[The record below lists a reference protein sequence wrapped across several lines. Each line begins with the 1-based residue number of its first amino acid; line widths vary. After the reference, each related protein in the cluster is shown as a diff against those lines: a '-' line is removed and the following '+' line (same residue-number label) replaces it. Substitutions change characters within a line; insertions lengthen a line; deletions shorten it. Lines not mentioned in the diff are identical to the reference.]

1 MAEQFAIAEAK
12 LRAWASMDD
21 DEEED
26 SNDEEPSHAGK
37 THSFARSS
45 GADALMSAFHLIVV
59 FAVFTLTVAE
69 TDASSSPPLPPPTPP
84 FFSIYAF
91 IRRCS
96 DFLLLPQT
104 PPRAVLSQER
114 HAGLSRPETASRPPS
129 VPWALAAA
137 AAAAAAA
144 SSRLRVHPTA
154 VHPF

>member
-59 FAVFTLTVAE
+59 LAVFTLTVAD
-69 TDASSSPPLPPPTPP
+69 TDASSSSPLPLSSP
-84 FFSIYAF
+84 FMHSSAGVLTFCSSL
-91 IRRCS
+91 RR
-96 DFLLLPQT
+96 
-104 PPRAVLSQER
+104 R
-114 HAGLSRPETASRPPS
+114 HVQSCHRSAMPA
-129 VPWALAAA
+129 
-137 AAAAAAA
+137 
-144 SSRLRVHPTA
+144 
-154 VHPF
+154 

>member
-69 TDASSSPPLPPPTPP
+69 TDASSSPPLPPPPP
-84 FFSIYAF
+84 LSSPFMHSSAGVLTFCSSL
-91 IRRCS
+91 RR
-96 DFLLLPQT
+96 
-104 PPRAVLSQER
+104 R
-114 HAGLSRPETASRPPS
+114 HVQSCHRSAMPA
-129 VPWALAAA
+129 
-137 AAAAAAA
+137 
-144 SSRLRVHPTA
+144 
-154 VHPF
+154 